1 MASLTCSPVKRCWLL
16 RLAREE
22 DVPAIAMLIP
32 ISARGLQSSHYSD
45 AQIEGALGSVFGV
58 DQQLLFDR
66 TYFVAEHE
74 GVIIGCG
81 GWSRRTTLFGSD
93 AVKTGTDV
101 ELDPKRDSARIRAF
115 FVHPTW
121 ARCGIGRAILQ
132 RCEEAIQLAGFRSA
146 QLVATLPGEPF
157 YAACNYLRGE
167 TFEVPLA
174 TGLTLPVVRM
184 VKQC

>member
-1 MASLTCSPVKRCWLL
+1 V

-22 DVPAIAMLIP
+22 DVPAIATLIP

-58 DQQLLFDR
+58 DQQLLSDR
-66 TYFVAEHE
+66 TYFVAEHK

-81 GWSRRTTLFGSD
+81 AWSRRTTLFGSD
-93 AVKTGTDV
+93 AMKTGTDI
-101 ELDPKRDSARIRAF
+101 ELDPKHDSTRIRAF
-115 FVHPTW
+115 FVHLAR

-132 RCEEAIQLAGFRSA
+132 HCEDAIQLAGFRSA

-157 YAACNYLRGE
+157 YEAHNYSQGE
-167 TFEVPLA
+167 RFEVPLA
-174 TGLTLPVVRM
+174 NGLTLLVVRM
-184 VKQC
+184 VKQF

>member
-1 MASLTCSPVKRCWLL
+1 MVSLTCSPVKRHWLV

-22 DVPAIAMLIP
+22 DVPAIEMLIP

-45 AQIEGALGSVFGV
+45 AQIEGALESVFGV
-58 DQQLLFDR
+58 DRQLLSDR
-66 TYFVAEHE
+66 TYFVAEHK
-74 GVIIGCG
+74 GLIIGCG

-93 AVKTGTDV
+93 AMKTITDI
-101 ELDPKRDSARIRAF
+101 ELDPKHDSARIRAF
-115 FVHPTW
+115 FVHPAW

-132 RCEEAIQLAGFRSA
+132 HCEEAIQLAGFRSA

-157 YAACNYLRGE
+157 YAACNYLRAE
-167 TFEVPLA
+167 RFDVPLA

-184 VKQC
+184 LKQF